1 MTAAGAAE
9 DDGGNTRA
17 MDNLVGG
24 AGAGKETDG
33 GDRARSEA
41 RSSINAA
48 NLEKLVVAVLND
60 LCPKNEQ
67 GKRVSVRHCFPLIV
81 ATITESFTSSPQNG
95 VGASVHFFKDPTRHA
110 RYRTILNRSFTPVTM
125 LCLIIGRWCGWA
137 VRPIV
142 ASKGFDPKIFGKKV
156 PITLLSKEREEERA
170 EEVQGQ
176 RMEADKRKDWVEARA
191 YDKARRPPQTGVHGA
206 SERGVAVNFG
216 ANWADGVSFG
226 AGYD

>member
-1 MTAAGAAE
+1 MTTAGAAE

-176 RMEADKRKDWVEARA
+176 TQRLGGGSRLRQGPQAAANGGSRRKRAGDCGELWRKLG
-191 YDKARRPPQTGVHGA
+191 RRRLVWC
-206 SERGVAVNFG
+206 RL
-216 ANWADGVSFG
+216 
-226 AGYD
+226 